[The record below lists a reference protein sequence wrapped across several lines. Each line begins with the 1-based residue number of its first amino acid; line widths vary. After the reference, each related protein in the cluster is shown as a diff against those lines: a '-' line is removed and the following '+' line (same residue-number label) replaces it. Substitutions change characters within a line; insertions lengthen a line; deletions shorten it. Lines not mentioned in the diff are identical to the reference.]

1 MCSIAPSRSEV
12 SAAPSRSG
20 SRLGQRRPW
29 PGRSGSATALARRP
43 ALVSVL
49 LILALL
55 LGGCRRDGPPPEL
68 AAVQAEADALLRANR
83 LRTTP
88 LRFTLE
94 VGETAGYWAQQLG
107 LCPRAPQGEDPD
119 TACAAWA
126 HGAPGDA
133 ASPLQRQLQR
143 LAYLYG
149 NASARTYPQGLVSFD
164 RSFFLVQGHD
174 RAALRCVVAHELVHF
189 LRRHAYLSSRR
200 LQQPDLRDRPAPERD
215 RVLAALSQQQE
226 LAADR
231 GALLMTAISGQ
242 DPASCVRQLQ
252 EAAELEGDYAAED
265 PLASHPGHGRRIAAA
280 RAYLAR
286 GLADDLAAWRSQGA
300 RSAAVTPRWRWDPQ
314 DRLLTVTT
322 RP

>member
-1 MCSIAPSRSEV
+1 METSTKRRRPV
-12 SAAPSRSG
+12 GQRSG
-20 SRLGQRRPW
+20 LAW
-29 PGRSGSATALARRP
+29 ALRP
-43 ALVSVL
+43 ALLTLV
-49 LILALL
+49 LL

-88 LRFTLE
+88 IRFTLE

-107 LCPRAPQGEDPD
+107 LCPRAPQGEDPEL
-119 TACAAWA
+119 ACAAWA
-126 HGAPGDA
+126 HGAPGDV
-133 ASPLQRQLQR
+133 ASPLQRQLHR

-200 LQQPDLRDRPAPERD
+200 LQQPDLRDGPAPERD
-215 RVLAALSQQQE
+215 RVLATLSQQQE

-242 DPASCVRQLQ
+242 DPASCLRQLQ

-265 PLASHPGHGRRIAAA
+265 PLSSHPGHGRRIAAA
-280 RAYLAR
+280 RAYLDR
-286 GLADDLAAWRSQGA
+286 GLGTDLAAWRRQGA
-300 RSAAVTPRWRWDPQ
+300 LQAPLTPRWSWDPQ
-314 DRLLTVTT
+314 ERLLTVRT